1 MMTQI
6 LQGKTRD
13 ELTEMAGHFIAV
25 MRGEEPEDLA
35 DWGEIEALR
44 GVIQLPARVKC
55 ATLAWHALEPEK
67 NT

>member
-1 MMTQI
+1 
-6 LQGKTRD
+6 
-13 ELTEMAGHFIAV
+13 MAGHFIAV